1 MSTSNGK
8 IAVLFAAGFALARGY
23 AASPALQPG
32 DQITAVSAKAAPD
45 YVRVHRKG
53 GGYATEYYSF
63 GEGGHIGGP
72 MTDLSID
79 PLKFM
84 DVARVISVPLSEQNY
99 VPSHDPKT
107 TTLLIMVY
115 WGLTDVPPRLG
126 ADPWVSNLSNIENK
140 AADAQSFAKAKAAA
154 GAPGGF
160 HSQDSSFGIDDGTL
174 SEMAAQETIMNIEN
188 QQRAHQDF
196 MNASMLGY
204 DTEDVIGT
212 DYGNNVRGT
221 PMALHRQTLVDEIE
235 DNRYFVV
242 LMAYDFQMLWKQKK
256 HKLLWETRFS
266 LRQRHNEFD
275 RDLEGMARAA
285 EAYFGQNSAG
295 LIHRPVPVGR
305 VDIGPMKVVGAPED
319 K

>member
-1 MSTSNGK
+1 MRLRYPL
-8 IAVLFAAGFALARGY
+8 IPLLVAVCGAAPPLP
-23 AASPALQPG
+23 AAPALQPG

-45 YVRVHRKG
+45 YARQRKNG
-53 GGYATEYYSF
+53 RYVDEYYAF

-72 MTDLSID
+72 MTDESID
-79 PLKFM
+79 SLKFI
-84 DVARVISVPLSEQNY
+84 DVARTVSGPLSEQNY

-107 TTLLIMVY
+107 TNLLIMVY
-115 WGLTDVPPRLG
+115 WGLTEVPHVFG
-126 ADPWVSNLSNIENK
+126 ADPWVSNLSDIEGK
-140 AADAQSFAKAKAAA
+140 AASERSTANAQGSGSA
-154 GAPGGF
+154 GRGY
-160 HSQDSSFGIDDGTL
+160 HSKNSNDGVSDSTL
-174 SEMAAQETIMNIEN
+174 AQMSAQETIMNIEN

-204 DTEDVIGT
+204 DTEEVIGT

-242 LMAYDFQMLWKQKK
+242 LMAYDFQLLWKEKK

-266 LRQRHNEFD
+266 LRQRHNQFD

-285 EAYFGQNSAG
+285 EAYFGQNSGG

-305 VDIGPMKVVGAPED
+305 VDIGPIQVVGAPED

>member
-1 MSTSNGK
+1 
-8 IAVLFAAGFALARGY
+8 LFAAGFALARGY

-72 MTDLSID
+72 MIDKSID
-79 PLKFM
+79 PLKFVE
-84 DVARVISVPLSEQNY
+84 VARTISGPLSEQNY
-99 VPSHDPKT
+99 VPGHDPKT
-107 TTLLIMVY
+107 TNLLIMVY

-126 ADPWVSNLSNIENK
+126 NDPWMSNLSNVENK
-140 AADAQSFAKAKAAA
+140 AHAYQSGALGGGA
-154 GAPGGF
+154 GG
-160 HSQDSSFGIDDGTL
+160 SSGYHHPDGSAGIPDWLLDQM
-174 SEMAAQETIMNIEN
+174 SAQETIMNIEN

-212 DYGNNVRGT
+212 DYGNNIRGT

-242 LMAYDFQMLWKQKK
+242 LMAYDFQMLWKEKK

-266 LRQRHNEFD
+266 LRQRHNNFD
-275 RDLEGMARAA
+275 ESLEGMARAA

-305 VDIGPMKVVGAPED
+305 VDIGPMNVVVAPEN